1 MMTCIVNKKPNHQH
15 TQHIATGTTKEN
27 CISHCLLTSHTTP
40 PRMIH
45 RLHLHLNFFV
55 LLTHAPHTE
64 LPTLQM
70 SFIALQFGINHQK
83 IHNECLSV
91 PILAT
96 NPNHLTVLQY
106 SMLWLECT
114 NNYSSTHLSYLKQ
127 RRYIIVLLFVQYCII
142 LFYLLILP
150 PWSKLMIDTLTNG
163 INNMHC
169 VV

>member
-45 RLHLHLNFFV
+45 RLHLHLRFFV

-64 LPTLQM
+64 LPTLQI

-96 NPNHLTVLQY
+96 NPNHLTAHSTAVQYALVGVYEQLLLNPPKLFQTAQIYNSFIICVVLY
-106 SMLWLECT
+106 YFILFAD
-114 NNYSSTHLSYLKQ
+114 SSTLVK
-127 RRYIIVLLFVQYCII
+127 
-142 LFYLLILP
+142 
-150 PWSKLMIDTLTNG
+150 IDD
-163 INNMHC
+163 
-169 VV
+169 